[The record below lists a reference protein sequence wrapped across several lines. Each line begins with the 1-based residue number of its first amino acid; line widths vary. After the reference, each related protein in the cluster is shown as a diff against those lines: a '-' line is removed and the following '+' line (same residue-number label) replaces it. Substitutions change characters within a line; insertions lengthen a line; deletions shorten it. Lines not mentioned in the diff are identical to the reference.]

1 MKEDTDKFVGEWQN
15 EAGNLLVIEK
25 KTDQRCSVTFLKGPN
40 SEPVLRL
47 YFRNLPSIEMDSFI
61 IDHGSTLEVEL
72 WEKGKGFSLHL
83 TYENAYELDT
93 DFCASLVPALSR
105 YSEDEF
111 LDQYY
116 YLFYP
121 LKHYVR
127 KHSRR

>member
-1 MKEDTDKFVGEWQN
+1 M
-15 EAGNLLVIEK
+15 A
-25 KTDQRCSVTFLKGPN
+25 FLKGPN
-40 SEPVLRL
+40 PEPVLRL
-47 YFRNLPSIEMDSFI
+47 YFRNLPTIEMDSFI
-61 IDHGSTLEVEL
+61 IDHWSTLEVEL
-72 WEKGKGFSLHL
+72 WEKEKGFSLHL

-93 DFCASLVPALSR
+93 DFRASLVPALSR

-127 KHSRR
+127 KHSR

>member
-40 SEPVLRL
+40 SEPVLRP
-47 YFRNLPSIEMDSFI
+47 YFRNLPSIEMDSII
-61 IDHGSTLEVEL
+61 IDHGSILEVEL
-72 WEKGKGFSLHL
+72 WEKEKGFSLHL

-93 DFCASLVPALSR
+93 DFRASLVPALSR

-127 KHSRR
+127 KHSR